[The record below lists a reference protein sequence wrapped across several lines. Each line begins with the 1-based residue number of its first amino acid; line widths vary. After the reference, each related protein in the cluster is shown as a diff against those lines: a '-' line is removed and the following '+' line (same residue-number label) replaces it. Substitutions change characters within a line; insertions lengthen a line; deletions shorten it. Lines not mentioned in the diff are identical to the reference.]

1 MDFPAVCSEYSPI
14 WRYPSQPGLSSNPV
28 QFPCVPRQL
37 RFSDPDILL
46 SENICCGQILKIHYT
61 GIYVKNPRS
70 TRMYMYKYTFYLC
83 LKHFV
88 INIRQYIQPS
98 STLLIDCY
106 QKQFDTSCIG
116 TIPMQP
122 WDTS

>member
-14 WRYPSQPGLSSNPV
+14 WRYPSQPGLSSNRV

-61 GIYVKNPRS
+61 GIYIKNPRS
-70 TRMYMYKYTFYLC
+70 TCTSTS
-83 LKHFV
+83 V
-88 INIRQYIQPS
+88 YILS
-98 STLLIDCY
+98 LSETLHLSQI
-106 QKQFDTSCIG
+106 
-116 TIPMQP
+116 
-122 WDTS
+122 